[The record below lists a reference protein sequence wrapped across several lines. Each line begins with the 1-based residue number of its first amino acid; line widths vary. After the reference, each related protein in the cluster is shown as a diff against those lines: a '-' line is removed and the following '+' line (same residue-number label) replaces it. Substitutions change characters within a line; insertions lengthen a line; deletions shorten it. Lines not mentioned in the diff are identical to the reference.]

1 MPGVPA
7 PGILAAG
14 MSRRLHCVRA
24 ERYPLSLPARVRPV
38 GHSTWRD
45 GDVVNVSRSG
55 VLLSVAASFPPA
67 ESLDLVFGVTDGAA
81 RTADVRCVA
90 HVVRETHDQHGRAFL
105 AATIDQY
112 VFAPSPT
119 ST

>member
-1 MPGVPA
+1 
-7 PGILAAG
+7 
-14 MSRRLHCVRA
+14 MSRRLHRPRA
-24 ERYPLSLPARVRPV
+24 QRFALSLPARVRPE

-45 GDVVNVSRSG
+45 ADVINVSRSG
-55 VLLSVAASFPPA
+55 VLLAVAATFPPA

-90 HVVRETHDQHGRAFL
+90 HVVRESHDGRGRALL

-112 VFAPSPT
+112 VFAPPPLAAG
-119 ST
+119 

>member
-1 MPGVPA
+1 
-7 PGILAAG
+7 
-14 MSRRLHCVRA
+14 MSRRLHRERA
-24 ERYPLSLPARVRPV
+24 ERYALSLPARVRPE

-45 GDVVNVSRSG
+45 GEVVNVSRSG

-90 HVVRETHDQHGRAFL
+90 NVVRETHDGHGRALL
-105 AATIDQY
+105 AATIDRY
-112 VFAPSPT
+112 VFAPPPT
-119 ST
+119 ES

>member
-1 MPGVPA
+1 
-7 PGILAAG
+7 
-14 MSRRLHCVRA
+14 MSRRLHRERA
-24 ERYPLSLPARVRPV
+24 ERYALSLPARVRPE

-45 GDVVNVSRSG
+45 ADVVNVSRSG
-55 VLLSVAASFPPA
+55 VLLAVADSFPPA

-90 HVVRETHDQHGRAFL
+90 HVVRETHDGHGHAFL

-112 VFAPSPT
+112 VFAPPPT
-119 ST
+119 SS